1 MFLFEALSAPM
12 NIDLDDSRLTWEG
25 AVSLERSPDYVK
37 PWRIPFE
44 QRRLF
49 GMTSIDDMMLS
60 RAGMPA
66 GVRISF
72 RSDTTSIEG
81 EIGAIVPNRFNVP
94 ETFAAK
100 IDVAC
105 DGELHSTFYLGA
117 DTSFRIDGLPRQDK
131 LIEVWLPEYRDFRLQ
146 ALRFSP
152 GATLERHRDAR
163 RRWLVYGSSYTQ
175 SRGAASPWFAWPAVA
190 ARVHDLH
197 HMNFAY
203 GGQCHLDAMVARMLR
218 NYPADILS
226 MEVGVNIHAGATL
239 DARAMR
245 AALIG
250 FVSIVRERHPRTP
263 FAIMSALYAWER
275 ETQRNAVNLTLADTR
290 PIVEEAVEA
299 LRASGDHAVH
309 YFNGLDF
316 IGERE
321 KELIEDH
328 VHPNAEGYQVLGARF
343 AANALAPLLPPA

>member
-1 MFLFEALSAPM
+1 M
-12 NIDLDDSRLTWEG
+12 NIDLDDSRIAWEG
-25 AVSLERSPDYVK
+25 AVSLERSTAYIK

-44 QRRLF
+44 QRLLF
-49 GMTSIDDMMLS
+49 GKTSVDDMMLS

-66 GVRISF
+66 GVRLVV
-72 RSDTTSIEG
+72 RSDTTLIEG
-81 EIGAIVPNRFNVP
+81 EIEAIVPNAFNVP

-100 IDVAC
+100 LDVSC
-105 DGELHSTFYLGA
+105 DGELHTTFDLGA
-117 DTSFRIDGLPRQDK
+117 GTSFRIDGLPK
-131 LIEVWLPEYRDFRLQ
+131 LEKRIELWLPEYREFRLR
-146 ALRFSP
+146 ALRFSA
-152 GATLERHRDAR
+152 GATLDRHHDAR

-190 ARVHDLH
+190 ARVHNLH

-203 GGQCHLDAMVARMLR
+203 GGQCHLDSMVARLLR
-218 NYPADILS
+218 NYAADILS

-250 FVSIVRERHPRTP
+250 FVSILRERHPDTP
-263 FAIMSALYAWER
+263 LAIMSALYAWER

-290 PIVEEAVEA
+290 PIVQEAVEA
-299 LRASGDHAVH
+299 LRASGDRNTH

-316 IGERE
+316 LGEAQ
-321 KELIEDH
+321 KALIEDH
-328 VHPNAEGYQVLGARF
+328 VHPNAEGYKVLGAKF
-343 AANALAPLLPPA
+343 AEKVIAPLLAPL